1 MIAERRTYTIKV
13 GQEDQAMVDLIKAEM
28 EAIGPEV
35 VSRVYRSAISP
46 LGVVIH
52 EMEFEDITEREAFW
66 AKWREKRA
74 TPEFWEKWREIV
86 AQGGNV
92 EIWQLE

>member
-1 MIAERRTYTIKV
+1 MIAERRTYNIKV
-13 GQEDQAMVDLIKAEM
+13 AEQAMVDLIKAEM
-28 EAIGPEV
+28 EAVGPEV
-35 VSRVYRSAISP
+35 VSRVYRSHISP

-52 EMEFEDITEREAFW
+52 EMEFEDWAEREAFW
-66 AKWREKRA
+66 AGWTEKRA

-92 EIWQLE
+92 EVWRLE